1 MSALDLPAGGR
12 RYLQIAQ
19 KLADQIN
26 AGVYRTGQKLP
37 PERDLAQQLDV
48 SRTTVREALLALEIM
63 HFIEIRVGAGVF
75 VLSEHL
81 RDRSRGDLIVSEAVG
96 PYEVL
101 EVRRNIEGLS
111 ASLAASRATPEQ
123 LDEIAAVVDRM
134 AASVHEVQV
143 FDHADEEY
151 HALIARA
158 SGNGIIENYVAHLWR
173 MRQSSLWD
181 RWYDQTRHPANR
193 RRSVEDHRQI
203 LRALQRRRPEAAQSA
218 MHAHIDILTDRFLD
232 LQL

>member
-1 MSALDLPAGGR
+1 MTPLDLPTGGR

-19 KLADQIN
+19 QLADQIN
-26 AGVYRTGQKLP
+26 EGVYRTGQKLP

-63 HFIEIRVGAGVF
+63 RFIEIRVGAGVY

-101 EVRRNIEGLS
+101 EVRRTIEGLS
-111 ASLAASRATPEQ
+111 ASQAAHRATPEQ
-123 LDEIAAVVDRM
+123 LDGIEAVIDRM
-134 AASVHEVQV
+134 EAAINDVQV

-181 RWYDQTRHPANR
+181 RWYDQTRNAANR

-203 LRALQRRRPEAAQSA
+203 LRALRRRRPEAAQSA